1 MGGVIAGLVVLG
13 IIAFII
19 YHSERKK
26 KNLPTI
32 PSKVTNCWNQTKA
45 SYRRQKQRLREMLS
59 RRPRL
64 PRFRQQQESQ
74 PPQPNTPTWPS
85 DTAPEDTETQPPTNS
100 QPSNSQPSPAASNP
114 PAQLYPAS
122 NAPVQPFPA
131 TNANA
136 PAQPFPAAPNA
147 APFFTQAPPPNYDR
161 HDNFAT
167 KVEPP
172 KEDELD
178 LPPPYQPPSAPNW
191 GQSGQY
197 ELNLFARPPPGSS
210 QAPVAYIPNVIPSSE
225 DS

>member
-26 KNLPTI
+26 KNLPI
-32 PSKVTNCWNQTKA
+32 VPSKVTNCWNQTKA

-74 PPQPNTPTWPS
+74 PSQPSTPTRPS
-85 DTAPEDTETQPPTNS
+85 QTASGDTPPTNS

-114 PAQLYPAS
+114 PAQLFPAT
-122 NAPVQPFPA
+122 NPPAQPFPA
-131 TNANA
+131 SNA
-136 PAQPFPAAPNA
+136 PAQPFPAPNA
-147 APFFTQAPPPNYDR
+147 APFFTQAPPPTYDR

-178 LPPPYQPPSAPNW
+178 LPPPYEPPSAPYL

-197 ELNLFARPPPGSS
+197 ELNIFAHPPPGSS

-225 DS
+225 DF